1 MIIAKLIKPCKICLY
16 NMEEDGGEIESFTL
30 LKLTLQEHTT
40 LIFKAVHLN
49 KEIEYPLDGSIVIPY
64 SGEDKLHQFWK
75 ELAME
80 HKKQNPA
87 DFVDLSHKFKTKI
100 LGTSCLIRDPAKHI
114 IKIALRRGDDTVTI
128 NRLCIG
134 NDIRERFFSDV
145 KRTKLF
151 KQTGKYMMDTNDLD
165 IYTYWSKFMNDSF
178 IMQSKDAKNP
188 KN

>member
-16 NMEEDGGEIESFTL
+16 DMEEYGGEIESFSL
-30 LKLTLQEHTT
+30 LKLSLLEYTT
-40 LIFKAVHLN
+40 LIYKAARLD

-64 SGEDKLHQFWK
+64 SGEDELHHFWK
-75 ELAME
+75 ELALE
-80 HKKQNPA
+80 HKRKNPA
-87 DFVDLSHKFKTKI
+87 DFVDVSHKFKTKI

-134 NDIRERFFSDV
+134 NNIRERFFSDV

-151 KQTGKYMMDTNDLD
+151 KQTGKYMMDANDLG
-165 IYTYWSKFMNDSF
+165 IYTYWTTFMNESF
-178 IMQSKDAKNP
+178 IMQSKDAKNS